1 MRLLFSINSLIAGTL
16 VLTFLQL
23 YAAILSFSLLFNLD
37 LVGLSFPLINGPS
50 VYFLGT
56 VYRGVV
62 LFHADLRL

>member
-1 MRLLFSINSLIAGTL
+1 MRLLFSNNLLIAGTL

-50 VYFLGT
+50 VYFVGT
-56 VYRGVV
+56 VYRRLVS
-62 LFHADLRL
+62 FHVDLSL